1 MEIHRCLVFLFYLWF
16 FPLLMYFCT
25 LKNVY
30 GLNIYAMRN
39 EPLLTNYMQDTLF
52 NIILEVIS
60 DIQLFTKKIHINLEP
75 VIEMI

>member
-1 MEIHRCLVFLFYLWF
+1 
-16 FPLLMYFCT
+16 
-25 LKNVY
+25 
-30 GLNIYAMRN
+30 MRN

-60 DIQLFTKKIHINLEP
+60 DIQLFTKKIHINVEP